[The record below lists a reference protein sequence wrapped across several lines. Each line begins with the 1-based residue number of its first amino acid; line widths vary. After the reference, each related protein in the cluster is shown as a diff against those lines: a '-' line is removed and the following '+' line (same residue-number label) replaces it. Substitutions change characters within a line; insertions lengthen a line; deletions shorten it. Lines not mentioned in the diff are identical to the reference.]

1 MCPVCIANIAVIAA
15 GATSTGGLTSLAV
28 RKFYRRTVGKNLENQ
43 SKGEE
48 NETSREGNESRNRVG
63 S

>member
-1 MCPVCIANIAVIAA
+1 MCPACIANIAVIAA

-28 RKFYRRTVGKNLENQ
+28 RKFYRKTTGKNLETQ
-43 SKGEE
+43 SRGEK
-48 NETSREGNESRNRVG
+48 NETRREGNESRNCVG